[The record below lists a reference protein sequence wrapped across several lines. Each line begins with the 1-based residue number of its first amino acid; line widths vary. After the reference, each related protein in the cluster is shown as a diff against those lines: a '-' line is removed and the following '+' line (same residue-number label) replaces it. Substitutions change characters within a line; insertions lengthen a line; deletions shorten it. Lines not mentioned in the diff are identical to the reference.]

1 MKRTKRVMGRIFSDH
16 TCHVYLKNMVP
27 DHFAISSARISCACT
42 VGPNFVG
49 PVPLSEIRGPRLDAV
64 DLYVLLV
71 FFPHFQNLQFCK
83 VIYSWRHWIHLILHH
98 FYVRCFGIAFDKFGF
113 RLGCSRRSWWWG
125 RWLRGGSRLGL
136 LPLLFLRDFGKVR
149 RRRCVFQHLISH
161 GFIICSKKMTV
172 RSNGNQW

>member
-1 MKRTKRVMGRIFSDH
+1 MGRIFSDH
-16 TCHVYLKNMVP
+16 TCHVHLKNINVP
-27 DHFAISSARISCACT
+27 DHFAISSARSSCACT

-49 PVPLSEIRGPRLDAV
+49 PVPLSEIRGLRLDAV
-64 DLYVLLV
+64 DLYVLLI
-71 FFPHFQNLQFCK
+71 FFFSPLESQILRSYLFLAP
-83 VIYSWRHWIHLILHH
+83 LHH

-113 RLGCSRRSWWWG
+113 RLGCSRWSWWWG

-149 RRRCVFQHLISH
+149 RRRCIFQHLIRHWLPVH

-172 RSNGNQW
+172 RSNGNEW